1 MTSRVSTFHQHIMSN
16 RERSGSSASEESSQR
31 SSQTLRSD
39 GSRAQRT
46 SGDEK
51 KQEVI
56 DKETEDRLRR
66 EWTGYAPLP
75 AVKGTMGGIGESW
88 V

>member
-1 MTSRVSTFHQHIMSN
+1 MSN
-16 RERSGSSASEESSQR
+16 RERSASSASEESSQR

-39 GSRAQRT
+39 GPRAQRT
-46 SGDEK
+46 SGEGR

-75 AVKGTMGGIGESW
+75 AVKGTMGGIGESGSG
-88 V
+88 